1 MKSGAKPHPVDA
13 LAEWIAPAILAVAA
27 GWAAS
32 RLGGSNL
39 AALGAAIAALAAGV
53 AAMRLFGSA
62 RDAEAEVRFEPVPLD
77 ACIEDIGE
85 LLLDDPLVEMES
97 DSRVVRLFARAD
109 ATPGEMVAR
118 IENFLGD
125 DRRMTTRAAEEG
137 SASPPDASAALHAA
151 LANIRASLR

>member
-1 MKSGAKPHPVDA
+1 MLQVACAFVGSTARLISDILTSHLDRLGARDGNAWLPFA
-13 LAEWIAPAILAVAA
+13 LVPCASNAGNCTVNDTELAVTLDELPPAA
-27 GWAAS
+27 VQAQL
-32 RLGGSNL
+32 RR
-39 AALGAAIAALAAGV
+39 IV
-53 AAMRLFGSA
+53 AR
-62 RDAEAEVRFEPVPLD
+62 
-77 ACIEDIGE
+77 
-85 LLLDDPLVEMES
+85 VEGLQGTL
-97 DSRVVRLFARAD
+97 RD

>member
-62 RDAEAEVRFEPVPLD
+62 RDAEAEARFEPVPLD
-77 ACIEDIGE
+77 ACIEDI
-85 LLLDDPLVEMES
+85 
-97 DSRVVRLFARAD
+97 
-109 ATPGEMVAR
+109 GEMVAR